1 MVTYITC
8 MSCRLHQRVV
18 DGGLM
23 YVRELGAFL
32 ERHPVASHDVR
43 MLTSEA
49 ARALSGP
56 SSPGPG
62 AGQDAACPVH

>member
-8 MSCRLHQRVV
+8 VSCRLHQRVV
-18 DGGLM
+18 DGALL
-23 YVRELGAFL
+23 YAEALGAFL

-56 SSPGPG
+56 QTGLPGSRRV
-62 AGQDAACPVH
+62 A